1 MPLKWLQEV
10 TLLRA
15 AHVTERLEDIGDG
28 RRRASLDL
36 RVRASPEGLS
46 QIHLPGGLILFGSTS
61 IFPIDRV

>member
-28 RRRASLDL
+28 RRR
-36 RVRASPEGLS
+36 G
-46 QIHLPGGLILFGSTS
+46 
-61 IFPIDRV
+61 FP